1 MSDTVAEKIYWLED
15 EQQWRTMDSESKQ
28 INPMIGHKEIVNV
41 EYLSKS
47 LRGCVMVLVRG

>member
-1 MSDTVAEKIYWLED
+1 MSDNVVEKIYWLED
-15 EQQWRTMDSESKQ
+15 EQQWRTMGKNSRQ

-41 EYLSKS
+41 GYLSKS